1 MTHSASHRH
10 TLFISLGLGLLALLP
25 LAVNIKAITFN
36 CYNVMDFAIYQK
48 AIYDISLDNL
58 NPFIP
63 FINNNI
69 FNDHFDPVIFLA
81 VLFTKIAG
89 QGFIQLL
96 VFEWIFFLGLL
107 LSVLWF
113 FRKED
118 SPLRASLPYLLSTLT
133 AKLLLYPLL
142 FPIHPTTWSCLPL
155 FWITH
160 FILTN
165 KRAGIFGATLIL
177 CFFRE
182 SFAFALLPLGL
193 FYSLKKQWALGLGIM
208 GVSLPFVAFEL
219 HFRESLLGP
228 TLGHGDR
235 FIQPLLE
242 NPGHFFTNILLNVEF
257 KAFFQFLYPFI
268 FVFAYGFTKIKR
280 KRQLIQKLLP
290 LLILL
295 APLLFLQLYKNTI
308 AFHYGSQFAGIFLG
322 AMVSLRLF
330 DHFTPRATV
339 LGLLL
344 FLASSLG
351 TYTKS
356 LKALVLSEF
365 SKDGKKC
372 RVSLDKL
379 ADSHLIRKT
388 VATIPE
394 EKTILATGGV
404 ISFVLWPNKTV
415 DHFMGRSEVKPL
427 YDYLLLEVNNSGDIY
442 PAKNDD
448 VQRAVDRCRPLATEI
463 MVDNEYY
470 FFARGTLTNCAY

>member
-1 MTHSASHRH
+1 MKTAIVLS
-10 TLFISLGLGLLALLP
+10 TTLLALLP

-36 CYNVMDFAIYQK
+36 CHNAMDFGIYQQ

-58 NPFIP
+58 NPFISVRK
-63 FINNNI
+63 INI
-69 FNDHFDPVIFLA
+69 LNDHFDPVIFLA
-81 VLFTKIAG
+81 ALFTKVAG

-96 VFEWIFFLGLL
+96 VFEWAFLLGLL
-107 LSVLWF
+107 LSILWF

-118 SPLRASLPYLLSTLT
+118 SPLMASWPYLLSTVM

-165 KRAGIFGATLIL
+165 KRSGIFWGTLIL

-193 FYSLKKQWALGLGIM
+193 FYTLKKEWALGLGIV
-208 GVSLPFVAFEL
+208 GFSFLFVAFEL
-219 HFRESLLGP
+219 HFREFLLGP
-228 TLGHGDR
+228 TIGYGGD
-235 FIQPLLE
+235 FIRPLME
-242 NPGHFFTNILLNVEF
+242 NPIHFFMNILLNLDF
-257 KAFFQFLYPFI
+257 KVFFQFLYPFI
-268 FVFAYGFTKIKR
+268 FVFAYGLTKMER
-280 KRQLIQKLLP
+280 KRQLAHKLMP

-295 APLLFLQLYKNTI
+295 APLLFLQLYRNTI

-322 AMVSLRLF
+322 TIVSLRLF
-330 DHFTPRATV
+330 DHFTPRATA

-356 LKALVLSEF
+356 LRALVLSEF
-365 SKDGKKC
+365 SNDGKRC
-372 RVSLDKL
+372 QVSLEKL

-388 VATIPE
+388 VATIPKE
-394 EKTILATGGV
+394 NIILATGGV
-404 ISFVLWPNKTV
+404 IPFILWPNKTV
-415 DHFMGRSEVKPL
+415 DHFMGYSGAKDF
-427 YDYLLLEVNNSGDIY
+427 YDYILLEVYNSGHTY
-442 PAKNDD
+442 PAKDHD
-448 VQRAVDRCRPLATEI
+448 VQGVLRRCRPLATEVI
-463 MVDNEYY
+463 VDNEYY
-470 FFARGTLTNCAY
+470 FFARGEFRDCVY